1 MAIKKSKIQINQLY
15 TSKTLITTI
24 VGICLGIFA
33 LKGFMIPNLF
43 MDGGVTGISLLMHEI
58 FSLNFSAVF
67 LIINLIFCILAYKY
81 VSKLFAIR
89 TFLAVSI
96 LALGVEFIHI
106 EAITKDKLLI
116 AIFGGSL
123 MGLAMGM
130 VIRGGAALDGFEVLA
145 VFTTRKIGF
154 TISEV
159 ILFFN
164 TIIFMVA
171 ALRFGVETAM
181 YSLITYFAAVKMA
194 DYVVD
199 GIEENTAL
207 TIISKTPDLVKDS
220 LVNNFNKGIT
230 VYKGERGYLPGDLN
244 HHLACDIIVIIVTRL
259 EILNIRE
266 EVTRLDPEAFMYVNS
281 IKETR
286 GGVVKMKHGHK

>member
-1 MAIKKSKIQINQLY
+1 MAKKNKLLIKELY
-15 TSKTLITTI
+15 TFKTLITTLI
-24 VGICLGIFA
+24 GICLGIFA

-43 MDGGVTGISLLMHEI
+43 MDGGVTGIALLLHEI
-58 FSLNFSAVF
+58 FHLNFSAVF
-67 LIINLIFCILAYKY
+67 LIINLIFCLLAYKY

-89 TFLAVSI
+89 TFIAVS
-96 LALGVEFIHI
+96 LLCLGVELIHI
-106 EAITKDKLLI
+106 QAVTTDKLLI

-123 MGLAMGM
+123 IGIAMGL

-154 TISEV
+154 TMSEV

-207 TIISKTPDLVKDS
+207 TIISKNPELIKDI

-230 VYKGERGYLPGDLN
+230 VYKGERGYLPGDVN

-266 EVTRLDPEAFMYVNS
+266 EVAKLDPEAFMYVNS

>member
-1 MAIKKSKIQINQLY
+1 MNKKASIRLSELY
-15 TSKTLITTI
+15 TAKSLIIT
-24 VGICLGIFA
+24 VLGICLGIFA

-43 MDGGVTGISLLMHEI
+43 MDGGVTGISLLLHEI
-58 FSLNFSAVF
+58 FHLNFSAVF
-67 LIINLIFCILAYKY
+67 LIVNLIFCILAYKY

-89 TFLAVSI
+89 TFIAVSVLCI
-96 LALGVEFIHI
+96 GIQFTHI
-106 EAITKDKLLI
+106 EAVTSDKLLI

-123 MGLAMGM
+123 MGLAMGL
-130 VIRGGAALDGFEVLA
+130 VIRGGAALDGFEILA

-154 TISEV
+154 TMSEV

-164 TIIFMVA
+164 TIIFIIA
-171 ALRFGVETAM
+171 ALKFGVETAM

-207 TIISKTPDLVKDS
+207 TIISKKPEAIKDS
-220 LVNNFNKGIT
+220 LVNNFKKGIT

-244 HHLACDIIVIIVTRL
+244 HHLDCDIIVIIVTRL

-266 EVTRLDPEAFMYVNS
+266 EITKLDPEAFMYVNS

>member
-1 MAIKKSKIQINQLY
+1 MKKRTPVRLGDLY
-15 TSKTLITTI
+15 TFKSFFTTF

-43 MDGGVTGISLLMHEI
+43 MDGGVTGISMLMHEI
-58 FSLNFSAVF
+58 YNLNFSAVF
-67 LIINLIFCILAYKY
+67 LITNLIFCLLAYKY

-89 TFLAVSI
+89 TFLAV
-96 LALGVEFIHI
+96 LLLCLGVQFIHI
-106 EAITKDKLLI
+106 QAVTTDKLLI
-116 AIFGGSL
+116 ALFGGSL
-123 MGLAMGM
+123 IGLGMGL
-130 VIRGGAALDGFEVLA
+130 VIRGGAALDGFEILA

-154 TISEV
+154 TMSEV

-164 TIIFMVA
+164 SIIFMVA
-171 ALRFGVETAM
+171 ALKLGIESAM
-181 YSLITYFAAVKMA
+181 YSLITYFAAVKMV

-207 TIISKTPDLVKDS
+207 TIISKNSELIKES
-220 LVNNFNKGIT
+220 LVINFHKGIT
-230 VYKGERGYLPGDLN
+230 VYKGERGYLPGDIN
-244 HHLACDIIVIIVTRL
+244 HNVLCDIIVIIVTRL

-266 EVTRLDPEAFMYVNS
+266 EIARIDPEAFMYVNS

-286 GGVVKMKHGHK
+286 GGIVKMKHGHK

>member
-1 MAIKKSKIQINQLY
+1 MIRKNNIRLSDIY
-15 TSKTLITTI
+15 TSKSLITT
-24 VGICLGIFA
+24 VSGICLGVFA

-43 MDGGVTGISLLMHEI
+43 MDGGVTGISLLLHEI
-58 FSLNFSAVF
+58 FHLNFSAVF

-89 TFLAVSI
+89 TFLAVLLLCI
-96 LALGVEFIHI
+96 GVQFVHI
-106 EAITKDKLLI
+106 QAVTTDKLLI

-123 MGLAMGM
+123 IGLSMGL
-130 VIRGGAALDGFEVLA
+130 VIRGGAALDGFEILA

-154 TISEV
+154 TMSEV

-164 TIIFMVA
+164 TIIFSVA
-171 ALRFGVETAM
+171 ALKFGIESAM

-207 TIISKTPDLVKDS
+207 TIISKNPELVKDT
-220 LVNNFNKGIT
+220 LVNSFNKGIT
-230 VYKGERGYLPGDLN
+230 VYKGERGYLPGDVN
-244 HHLACDIIVIIVTRL
+244 HKLPCDIIVIIVSRL

-266 EVTRLDPEAFMYVNS
+266 EIARLDPEAFMYVNS
-281 IKETR
+281 IKETK

>member
-1 MAIKKSKIQINQLY
+1 MSKKVNIHISELY
-15 TSKTLITTI
+15 TVKSLISTI
-24 VGICLGIFA
+24 IGVSLGIFA

-43 MDGGVTGISLLMHEI
+43 MDGGVTGISLLLHEI
-58 FSLNFSAVF
+58 YHLNFSAVF
-67 LIINLIFCILAYKY
+67 LFVNLIFCLLAYKY

-89 TFLAVSI
+89 TFIAVSI
-96 LALGVEFIHI
+96 LCLGIQFIHI
-106 EAITKDKLLI
+106 EAVTSDKLLI

-123 MGLAMGM
+123 MGLAMGL
-130 VIRGGAALDGFEVLA
+130 VIRGGAALDGFEILA

-154 TISEV
+154 TMSEV

-164 TIIFMVA
+164 TIIFIIA
-171 ALRFGVETAM
+171 AMKFGIETAM

-207 TIISKTPDLVKDS
+207 TIISKNPEAIKES
-220 LVNNFNKGIT
+220 LVNNFKKGIT

-266 EVTRLDPEAFMYVNS
+266 EISKIDPEAFMYVNS

>member
-1 MAIKKSKIQINQLY
+1 MIKKNSVNILELY
-15 TSKTLITTI
+15 SFKSFIITI
-24 VGICLGIFA
+24 LGVCLGVFA

-43 MDGGVTGISLLMHEI
+43 MDGGVTGISLLLHEI
-58 FSLNFSAVF
+58 FHLNFSAVF
-67 LIINLIFCILAYKY
+67 LIINLVFCILAYKY

-89 TFLAVSI
+89 TFLAV
-96 LALGVEFIHI
+96 LLLCVGVEFVHI
-106 EAITKDKLLI
+106 RAVTSDKLLI

-123 MGLAMGM
+123 IGLAMGL
-130 VIRGGAALDGFEVLA
+130 VIRGGAALDGFEILA

-154 TISEV
+154 TMSEV

-164 TIIFMVA
+164 TIIFSVA
-171 ALRFGVETAM
+171 ALKFGVESAM

-207 TIISKTPDLVKDS
+207 TIISKTPELIKDT
-220 LVNNFNKGIT
+220 LVNNFNKGLT
-230 VYKGERGYLPGDLN
+230 VYKGERGYLPGDVN
-244 HHLACDIIVIIVTRL
+244 HKLPCDIIVIIVSRL

-266 EVTRLDPEAFMYVNS
+266 EIARLDPEAFMYVNS
-281 IKETR
+281 IKETK
-286 GGVVKMKHGHK
+286 GGVVKLKHGHK

>member
-1 MAIKKSKIQINQLY
+1 MSKKANIHISELY
-15 TSKTLITTI
+15 TVKSLISTI
-24 VGICLGIFA
+24 IGVGLGIFA

-43 MDGGVTGISLLMHEI
+43 MDGGVTGISLLLHEI
-58 FSLNFSAVF
+58 YHLNFSAVF
-67 LIINLIFCILAYKY
+67 LIVNLIFCLLAYKY

-89 TFLAVSI
+89 TFIAVSV
-96 LALGVEFIHI
+96 LCLGIQFIHI
-106 EAITKDKLLI
+106 EAVTSDKLLI

-123 MGLAMGM
+123 IGLAMGL
-130 VIRGGAALDGFEVLA
+130 VIRGGAALDGFEILA

-154 TISEV
+154 TMSEV

-164 TIIFMVA
+164 TIIFVIA
-171 ALRFGVETAM
+171 AMKFGIETAM

-207 TIISKTPDLVKDS
+207 TIISKNPEAIKES
-220 LVNNFNKGIT
+220 LVNNFKKGIT

-266 EVTRLDPEAFMYVNS
+266 QISKIDPEAFMYVNS

>member
-1 MAIKKSKIQINQLY
+1 MLKKAKISISELY
-15 TSKTLITTI
+15 TFKSFFTTI
-24 VGICLGIFA
+24 IGVSLGVFA

-58 FSLNFSAVF
+58 YHLNFSAVF
-67 LIINLIFCILAYKY
+67 LLINFAFCILAYKY

-89 TFLAVSI
+89 TFLAVLVLCI
-96 LALGVEFIHI
+96 GVEFIHI
-106 EAITKDKLLI
+106 HAVTTDKLLI

-123 MGLAMGM
+123 IGLAMGL
-130 VIRGGAALDGFEVLA
+130 VIRGGAALDGFEILA

-154 TISEV
+154 TMSEV

-164 TIIFMVA
+164 SIIFMVA
-171 ALRFGVETAM
+171 ALKFGIETAM

-207 TIISKTPDLVKDS
+207 TIISKDPETIKES
-220 LVNNFNKGIT
+220 LVVNFKKGIT
-230 VYKGERGYLPGDLN
+230 VYKGERGYLPGDLD
-244 HHLACDIIVIIVTRL
+244 HKMECDIIVIIVTRL

-266 EVTRLDPEAFMYVNS
+266 EVTKLDPEAFMYVNS
-281 IKETR
+281 IKETK

>member
-1 MAIKKSKIQINQLY
+1 MSKKVNIHISELY
-15 TSKTLITTI
+15 TVKSLISTI
-24 VGICLGIFA
+24 VGVSLGIFA

-43 MDGGVTGISLLMHEI
+43 MDGGVTGISLLLHEI
-58 FSLNFSAVF
+58 YHLNFSAVF
-67 LIINLIFCILAYKY
+67 LFVNLIFCLLAYKY

-89 TFLAVSI
+89 TFIAVSI
-96 LALGVEFIHI
+96 LCLGIQFIHI
-106 EAITKDKLLI
+106 EAVTSDKLLI

-123 MGLAMGM
+123 MGLAMGL
-130 VIRGGAALDGFEVLA
+130 VIRGGAALDGFEILA

-154 TISEV
+154 TMSEV

-164 TIIFMVA
+164 TIIFVIA
-171 ALRFGVETAM
+171 AMKFGIETAM

-207 TIISKTPDLVKDS
+207 TIISKNPEAIKES
-220 LVNNFNKGIT
+220 LVNNFKKGIT

-266 EVTRLDPEAFMYVNS
+266 EISKIDPEAFMYVNS

>member
-1 MAIKKSKIQINQLY
+1 MLKKSKIQISEIY
-15 TSKTLITTI
+15 TFKSLVTSF

-33 LKGFMIPNLF
+33 LRGFMIPNLF
-43 MDGGVTGISLLMHEI
+43 MDGGVTGISMLMHEI
-58 FSLNFSAVF
+58 FHLNFSAVY
-67 LIINLIFCILAYKY
+67 LVINLIFCILAYKY

-89 TFLAVSI
+89 TFIAVS
-96 LALGVEFIHI
+96 LLCLGVELIHI
-106 EAITKDKLLI
+106 QAVTSDKLLI

-123 MGLAMGM
+123 IGLAMGL

-154 TISEV
+154 TMSEV

-164 TIIFMVA
+164 TLIFMAA
-171 ALRFGVETAM
+171 ALQFGIESAM

-207 TIISKTPDLVKDS
+207 TIISKNPEIIKDS

-230 VYKGERGYLPGDLN
+230 VYKGERGYLPGDVN

-266 EVTRLDPEAFMYVNS
+266 EVVRLDPEAFMYVNS

-286 GGVVKMKHGHK
+286 GGIVKMKHGHK

>member
-1 MAIKKSKIQINQLY
+1 MLKKAKVSISELY
-15 TSKTLITTI
+15 TFKSFLTTI
-24 VGICLGIFA
+24 IGVALGVFA

-58 FSLNFSAVF
+58 YHLNFSAVF
-67 LIINLIFCILAYKY
+67 LLINFGFCILAYKY

-89 TFLAVSI
+89 TFLAV
-96 LALGVEFIHI
+96 LVLCVGVEFIHI
-106 EAITKDKLLI
+106 HAVTNDKLLI

-123 MGLAMGM
+123 IGLAMGL
-130 VIRGGAALDGFEVLA
+130 VIRGGAAIDGFEILA

-154 TISEV
+154 TMSEV

-164 TIIFMVA
+164 SIIFMIA
-171 ALRFGVETAM
+171 ALKFGIETAM

-207 TIISKTPDLVKDS
+207 TIISKDPELIKES
-220 LVNNFNKGIT
+220 LVVNFKKGIT
-230 VYKGERGYLPGDLN
+230 VYKGERGYLPGDLG
-244 HHLACDIIVIIVTRL
+244 HKMECDIIVIIVSRL

-266 EVTRLDPEAFMYVNS
+266 EVTRLDPEAFMFVNS
-281 IKETR
+281 IKETK

>member
-1 MAIKKSKIQINQLY
+1 MSKKANIHISELY
-15 TSKTLITTI
+15 TVKSLISTI
-24 VGICLGIFA
+24 IGVGLGIFA

-43 MDGGVTGISLLMHEI
+43 MDGGVTGISLLLHEI
-58 FSLNFSAVF
+58 YHLNFSAVF
-67 LIINLIFCILAYKY
+67 LIVNLIFCLLAYKY

-89 TFLAVSI
+89 TFIAVSV
-96 LALGVEFIHI
+96 LCLGIQFIHI
-106 EAITKDKLLI
+106 EAVTSDKLLI

-123 MGLAMGM
+123 IGLAMGL
-130 VIRGGAALDGFEVLA
+130 VIRGGAALDGFEILA

-154 TISEV
+154 TMSEV

-164 TIIFMVA
+164 TIIFVIA
-171 ALRFGVETAM
+171 AMKFGIETAM
-181 YSLITYFAAVKMA
+181 YSLITYFAAVEMA

-207 TIISKTPDLVKDS
+207 TIISKNPEAIKES
-220 LVNNFNKGIT
+220 LVNNFKKGIT

-266 EVTRLDPEAFMYVNS
+266 QISKIDPEAFMYVNS

>member
-1 MAIKKSKIQINQLY
+1 MLKNSSIKISELY
-15 TSKTLITTI
+15 TIKTLISTI
-24 VGICLGIFA
+24 IGVCLGIFA

-43 MDGGVTGISLLMHEI
+43 MDGGVTGISLLLHEI
-58 FSLNFSAVF
+58 FHLNFSAVF
-67 LIINLIFCILAYKY
+67 LFINLIFCILAYKY

-89 TFLAVSI
+89 TAIAVSI
-96 LALGVEFIHI
+96 LCLGVELIHI
-106 EAITKDKLLI
+106 HAVTTDKLLI

-123 MGLAMGM
+123 IGIAMGL

-154 TISEV
+154 TMSEV

-171 ALRFGVETAM
+171 ALRFGVESAM
-181 YSLITYFAAVKMA
+181 YSLITYFAAVKMC

-207 TIISKTPDLVKDS
+207 NIISKDPELIKES
-220 LVNNFNKGIT
+220 LVVNFKKGIT
-230 VYKGERGYLPGDLN
+230 VYKGERGYLPGDLT
-244 HHLACDIIVIIVTRL
+244 HKTAVDIIVVIVSRL

-266 EVTRLDPEAFMYVNS
+266 EVARLDPEAFMYVSS
-281 IKETR
+281 IKETK

>member
-1 MAIKKSKIQINQLY
+1 MLKKSKIRISEIY
-15 TSKTLITTI
+15 TFKSLITSL

-33 LKGFMIPNLF
+33 LRGFMIPNLF
-43 MDGGVTGISLLMHEI
+43 MDGGVTGISMLMHEI
-58 FSLNFSAVF
+58 FHLNFSAIYLLV
-67 LIINLIFCILAYKY
+67 NLIFCILAYKY

-89 TFLAVSI
+89 TFIAVS
-96 LALGVEFIHI
+96 LLCLGVELVHIH
-106 EAITKDKLLI
+106 AVTDDKLLI

-123 MGLAMGM
+123 IGLAMGL

-154 TISEV
+154 TMSEV

-164 TIIFMVA
+164 TLIFMAA
-171 ALRFGVETAM
+171 ALQFGIESAM

-207 TIISKTPDLVKDS
+207 TIISKDPDLIKDS

-230 VYKGERGYLPGDLN
+230 VYKGERGYLPGDVN

-266 EVTRLDPEAFMYVNS
+266 EVARLDPEAFMYVNS

-286 GGVVKMKHGHK
+286 GGIVKMKHGHK